1 MNKKKC
7 FFFDRDGVINKD
19 LGYIY
24 KKSNFKIYTKV
35 AEAIKYLNLK
45 NFIII
50 VITNQSGIGRG
61 LFSFNQ
67 LESLHTHMKKVI
79 LKKGGKIHDIYFC
92 PYHPTKGIG
101 KYRKKSK
108 DRKPNNGMIEK
119 AVRKWNID
127 RSKSFM
133 IGDNRVDFLCAK
145 KSKIKFYYK
154 ERMNLLNQVKKII
167 KKHEIN
173 TI

>member
-1 MNKKKC
+1 
-7 FFFDRDGVINKD
+7 
-19 LGYIY
+19 
-24 KKSNFKIYTKV
+24 
-35 AEAIKYLNLK
+35 
-45 NFIII
+45 
-50 VITNQSGIGRG
+50 
-61 LFSFNQ
+61 
-67 LESLHTHMKKVI
+67 
-79 LKKGGKIHDIYFC
+79 
-92 PYHPTKGIG
+92 
-101 KYRKKSK
+101 
-108 DRKPNNGMIEK
+108 MIEK

-154 ERMNLLNQVKKII
+154 ERINLLNQVKKII